1 MEGKRE
7 NFQEPPP
14 FPSLSASVPR
24 GMDRHIF
31 PRRRNAA
38 EKKCVERCVARKCE
52 NATYVTMTLKAHY
65 LEERVK
71 TLPMAGLLP
80 PVENKIV
87 PSPTR
92 ENRDIIGGKY
102 FCFRTFSPSETC
114 FFPPRPFFFQAA
126 SAFSKSRRLRFHSD
140 VMHPAAEATSQ
151 IAP

>member
-1 MEGKRE
+1 MESVPMVCSIHRYVVVRGGERGTPMATVAAAAAAAVLRIWGDWARPDESRQRDDTVPAKVCLCGGE
-7 NFQEPPP
+7 EGEFPGTASLP

-71 TLPMAGLLP
+71 TPPMTRLLP

-87 PSPTR
+87 S
-92 ENRDIIGGKY
+92 
-102 FCFRTFSPSETC
+102 
-114 FFPPRPFFFQAA
+114 
-126 SAFSKSRRLRFHSD
+126 
-140 VMHPAAEATSQ
+140 
-151 IAP
+151 